1 MVLMFCWIFLPT
13 AHLSL
18 LDLVFPH
25 LGVFARYSVA
35 EVMGKALVENFIS
48 TEFRSSVK
56 KVLDNALRGVETASF
71 EFPLFTKT
79 SARRVDLLLNANPRR
94 DSTGRIVGVVG
105 VGQVCGRSPYPVPA
119 P

>member
-1 MVLMFCWIFLPT
+1 
-13 AHLSL
+13 
-18 LDLVFPH
+18 
-25 LGVFARYSVA
+25 VA

-105 VGQVCGRSPYPVPA
+105 VGQVCGRSPHRHSCARPEVERETK
-119 P
+119 